1 MKKLLTVPVVIL
13 LALTYLLITSS
24 YTETT
29 NLEVAEEANDSLTQM
44 IKSVQ
49 IEKVFDFAGEP
60 LPLDNFDVYE
70 RLDRELLVNS
80 YWHSS
85 TILNIKRSTRYM
97 ALIEQIL
104 IEEQVPL
111 DFKYLAVAESNLEN
125 VTSPAGAKGIW
136 QIMKPTGVAHGL
148 EINHEIDE
156 RFHFEK
162 ATRAACSI
170 IKAYKERFGTWTL
183 AAAAYNL
190 GETRLAKEMKAQAQS
205 SYYDL
210 NLGRESSRYVFRLVA
225 FKEILS
231 NPEKYGFHLKPEEK
245 YSPLNNHI
253 IVNVT
258 SPVAS
263 LAEVAKVNNISYR
276 ILKVYNPWL
285 ISPKISVKSGKVY
298 KLKIPRS

>member
-1 MKKLLTVPVVIL
+1 MKKILTIPI
-13 LALTYLLITSS
+13 AIIITLTYVLITSS
-24 YTETT
+24 YTEEPEVLKTEAVKD
-29 NLEVAEEANDSLTQM
+29 NLPQVIT
-44 IKSVQ
+44 SVQ
-49 IEKVFDFAGEP
+49 INKRFDFAGEP
-60 LPLDNFDVYE
+60 LPLDNFDVFE

-85 TILNIKRSTRYM
+85 TILNIKRSSRYM
-97 ALIEQIL
+97 AQIERIL

-148 EINHEIDE
+148 EINYEIDE

-162 ATRAACSI
+162 STRAACSV
-170 IKAYKERFGTWTL
+170 IKAYKKRFGTWTL
-183 AAAAYNL
+183 AAAAYNM
-190 GETRLAKEMKAQAQS
+190 GETRLAKEMKAQEQS

-210 NLGRESSRYVFRLVA
+210 NLGSESSRYIFRLVA
-225 FKEILS
+225 LKEILK
-231 NPEKYGFHLKPEEK
+231 NPEKYGFQLKPEEK
-245 YSPLNNHI
+245 YKPLDDYI

-258 SPVAS
+258 SPVPS
-263 LAEVAKVNNISYR
+263 LAEVAKNNNISYR
-276 ILKVYNPWL
+276 MLKVYNPWL
-285 ISPKISVKSGKVY
+285 ISPKITVKPGKEY